1 MKKAAGKA
9 SSVRRGASRP
19 PVSRSRFTLAEVAVA
34 VGGTAVGDPKLRL
47 SGVSTLDG
55 AGPADLSW
63 VADEHRAKEA
73 DRSAAGALLV
83 SRLDH
88 ARGRPAVVAANP
100 TVALAAWLATWAAS
114 AKPKTGTARGA
125 FVHKT
130 ASLGR
135 GASIAA
141 GATVSARARIGARS
155 VLWPGAFV
163 GEDAEVGED
172 CVLGPG
178 AAVLERCRTGDRCI
192 LATGAVVG
200 SDGFGYVWDGER
212 HRKIPQV
219 GIARLEDEVE
229 VGANATI
236 DRATLGETVVRRG
249 TKIDNLVM
257 VGHNVE
263 IGEHSILCAQAG
275 VAGSTKIGKGVTL
288 AGQVGIS
295 DHAVIGDRAILTG
308 QAGIVRGGVV
318 PAGAVVSG
326 MPAAPH
332 RDFLRGASLLL
343 RLPAILRRLEEA
355 EKRLEAIGKGGEPW
369 SSESSKS

>member
-1 MKKAAGKA
+1 MKKA
-9 SSVRRGASRP
+9 
-19 PVSRSRFTLAEVAVA
+19 RSPFTLADVARA
-34 VGGTAVGDPKLRL
+34 AGGVPAGDPKLRL
-47 SGVSTLDG
+47 SGVSTLDA
-55 AGPADLSW
+55 AGPSDLSW
-63 VADEHRAKEA
+63 VADDHRAREA
-73 DRSAAGALLV
+73 GRSRAGALLV
-83 SRLDH
+83 SRIEH
-88 ARGRPAVVAANP
+88 AGGRPAVVTPNP
-100 TVALAAWLATWAAS
+100 TAALAVWLASWAA
-114 AKPKTGTARGA
+114 PPRPRPGTARGA

-130 ASLGR
+130 AKLGR
-135 GASIAA
+135 AVSVAA

-155 VLWPGAFV
+155 VLLAGAFV
-163 GEDAEVGED
+163 GEDAVVGED

-178 AAVLERCRTGDRCI
+178 AAVLERCRTGHRCL
-192 LATGAVVG
+192 LAAGAVVG

-229 VGANATI
+229 MGANATV
-236 DRATLGETVVRRG
+236 DRATLGETLVGRG

-257 VGHNVE
+257 IGHNVE

-275 VAGSTKIGKGVTL
+275 VAGSTRLGKGVTL

-332 RDFLRGASLLL
+332 RDFLRGAALLL
-343 RLPAILRRLEEA
+343 RLPSILKRLEEA
-355 EKRLEAIGKGGEPW
+355 ERRLEAMGKGGEPW

>member
-9 SSVRRGASRP
+9 TSSRRGAARPALSRP
-19 PVSRSRFTLAEVAVA
+19 RFTLAEVAAA
-34 VGGTAVGDPKLRL
+34 VGGAASGDPKLLL
-47 SGVSTLDG
+47 SGVSPLDQ

-63 VADEHRAKEA
+63 VVDDRRVREA
-73 DRSAAGALLV
+73 GRSAAGALLV
-83 SRLDH
+83 SRIEH
-88 ARGRPAVVAANP
+88 AAGRPAVVADNP
-100 TVALAAWLATWAAS
+100 TAALAAWLATWAAP
-114 AKPKTGTARGA
+114 AKPAPGVARGA

-130 ASLGR
+130 ARVGR
-135 GASIAA
+135 GASVAA
-141 GATVSARARIGARS
+141 GATVSARARVGARS
-155 VLWPGAFV
+155 VLWPGAFL
-163 GEDAEVGED
+163 GEDAEIGED

-178 AAVLERCRTGDRCI
+178 AAVLERCRLGDRC
-192 LATGAVVG
+192 LLSAGAVVG
-200 SDGFGYVWDGER
+200 SDGFGYVWDGQR

-219 GIARLEDEVE
+219 GTARLEDEVE
-229 VGANATI
+229 VGANSTI
-236 DRATLGETVVRRG
+236 DRATLGETIVRRG

-263 IGEHSILCAQAG
+263 IGEHSIVCAQAG
-275 VAGSTKIGKGVTL
+275 IAGSTKIGKGVTL

-332 RDFLRGASLLL
+332 RDFLRGAALLL

-355 EKRLEAIGKGGEPW
+355 EKRLDAIGKGGGPW